1 MNNVTMIGRL
11 TEEPNLKH
19 VGDRA
24 ICEMRIAVD
33 NGRHPTTYIDVAAF
47 DGQAYTCAE
56 YLGKGRQVGVTGKLA
71 LDEWRDA
78 GGRRHQRYKVI
89 GHVQFLERLRH
100 EEVDGTPI
108 GPPAG
113 GPEPAAA
120 EQPELTLAA

>member
-1 MNNVTMIGRL
+1 MIGRL

-33 NGRHPTTYIDVAAF
+33 NGRHPTTYIDVDTF

-56 YLGKGRQVGVTGKLA
+56 YLGKGRQVGVSGTLA
-71 LDEWRDA
+71 LDEWHDPL
-78 GGRRHQRYKVI
+78 GRRHQRYVVI
-89 GHVQFLERLRH
+89 GNAQFLERLRH
-100 EEVDGTPI
+100 DQVEEAPI

-120 EQPELTLAA
+120 EQPELALAA